1 MSEKKK
7 LVAYFSC
14 SGVTK
19 AAAEALADAAGAELF
34 EIQPAVPY
42 TRKDLDWMDKKSR
55 STLEMKDPAARPEIA
70 GKQPIWKPTM

>member
-42 TRKDLDWMDKKSR
+42 TRKDLDWMDKKEPQHAGDER
-55 STLEMKDPAARPEIA
+55 SG
-70 GKQPIWKPTM
+70 GKT